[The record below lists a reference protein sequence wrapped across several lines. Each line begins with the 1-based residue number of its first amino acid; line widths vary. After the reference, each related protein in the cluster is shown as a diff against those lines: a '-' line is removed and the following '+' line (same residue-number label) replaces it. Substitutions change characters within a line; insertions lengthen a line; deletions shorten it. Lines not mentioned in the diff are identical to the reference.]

1 MECVCCE
8 KNLMEIYQTDSY
20 LKLPIYFCKNC
31 KSYTTGKTD
40 DERKNQT
47 DLLYKKSYWD
57 ERLSENS
64 INSDYTDVDSQ
75 GKQRQ
80 WISQYKYCKSFL
92 SNKKKILEV
101 GSGPGQVLFWFNNLG
116 LEVHGLEPDKRNV
129 ELINKKIGK
138 NVCEVGIIED
148 FETNQKFDIIWSS
161 HVFEHVLKPKLVLD
175 KLKNFLNKDGILFLE
190 VPNCE
195 NSKILFES
203 INNNPSTFHFSK
215 FSLMKLAENSG
226 YKIISCEYFRS
237 AKLIEGGINKI
248 KGKYFNFLKYEP
260 YPFYPKIISSNTT
273 GTDIRIILK
282 N

>member
-80 WISQYKYCKSFL
+80 WISQHKYCKPYL
-92 SNKKKILEV
+92 DNKKNYL
-101 GSGPGQVLFWFNNLG
+101 
-116 LEVHGLEPDKRNV
+116 
-129 ELINKKIGK
+129 
-138 NVCEVGIIED
+138 
-148 FETNQKFDIIWSS
+148 
-161 HVFEHVLKPKLVLD
+161 KLVQ
-175 KLKNFLNKDGILFLE
+175 
-190 VPNCE
+190 VRYC
-195 NSKILFES
+195 
-203 INNNPSTFHFSK
+203 
-215 FSLMKLAENSG
+215 FSL
-226 YKIISCEYFRS
+226 
-237 AKLIEGGINKI
+237 
-248 KGKYFNFLKYEP
+248 
-260 YPFYPKIISSNTT
+260 
-273 GTDIRIILK
+273 RI
-282 N
+282 